1 MIQRA
6 FNYLKYLFL
15 FTCCIGI
22 GLKQQKSKK
31 KKKKEDIS
39 KSPGNRNI
47 KQLAVISFFEID
59 IKIDI
64 VHNC

>member
-1 MIQRA
+1 MILNIY
-6 FNYLKYLFL
+6 FCL

-22 GLKQQKSKK
+22 GLKQKKRKK
-31 KKKKEDIS
+31 KEEDIS
-39 KSPGNRNI
+39 KSPGNRKI

>member
-22 GLKQQKSKK
+22 GLKQQKRKK
-31 KKKKEDIS
+31 KDIS

>member
-15 FTCCIGI
+15 FVYLLYWHRFKT
-22 GLKQQKSKK
+22 KK
-31 KKKKEDIS
+31 KEKKKEDIS